1 VRHTRVSAKGMG
13 LAGAVV
19 ERVEL
24 EGETNTL
31 VVSVRVVWQDRDRCG
46 ICQRRA
52 PGFDPGRGRRRW
64 RALDLGTTVT
74 ELEADSPRVRC
85 PEHGVVV
92 TWVPWARHGSRFTR
106 AFDEQAAAIPRR
118 SWLET
123 VMARRGEHLS
133 PASRQSARRL
143 IGQLGAPRTEVQKAQ
158 RKALMGITL
167 RHSGQ
172 TLVVGSAPRWVRATS
187 AS

>member
-1 VRHTRVSAKGMG
+1 VRHTRVWAKAMG

-31 VVSVRVVWQDRDRCG
+31 VVSLRVGWQDQDRCG
-46 ICQRRA
+46 ICRRRA
-52 PGFDPGRGRRRW
+52 PGFDLGRGRRRW

-85 PEHGVVV
+85 PDHGVV
-92 TWVPWARHGSRFTR
+92 VPWARHGSRFTR
-106 AFDEQAAAIPRR
+106 AFEEQAAAIPRR
-118 SWLET
+118 SCLET

-133 PASRQSARRL
+133 PASRQSARRV

-167 RHSGQ
+167 RHSGH